1 MTRLVVISG
10 RSGSGKSAALGS
22 LEDAGYTCIDNL
34 PVGVLP
40 STLSILDQRSE
51 SSLVAVGIDARSRA
65 EDIAALPHVLAQLET
80 GNIHTRIVWLDAN
93 ADSLVARFHATR
105 RRHPLLADSGS
116 LEQAL
121 ASEESLLEPIMQAAD
136 RHLDTTAMS
145 VHELRSAILTLAD
158 PDYQPPKTA
167 VHVMSF
173 GFKYGA
179 PTTVDY
185 VFDARFLPNPYWD
198 PTLRSLTGEDE
209 AVQTFLSSHSDTLE
223 YLSDIQA
230 LITRWAPPISQSGRP
245 SVTIAI
251 GCTGGQHRSVYLV
264 EMLRLRLADQFDISH
279 RHRELRG

>member
-1 MTRLVVISG
+1 MRLVVISG

-40 STLSILDQRSE
+40 ATLSILDERSQTK
-51 SSLVAVGIDARSRA
+51 LVAVGIDARSRA
-65 EDIAALPHVLAQLET
+65 EDIAVLPHVLEQLDQN
-80 GNIHTRIVWLDAN
+80 NIHTRILWLDAN
-93 ADSLVARFHATR
+93 PDTLVARFHATR
-105 RRHPLLADSGS
+105 RRHPLLGESGS

-121 ASEESLLEPIMQAAD
+121 ASEEALLDPIMQAAD
-136 RHLDTTAMS
+136 RHLDTTSMS

-167 VHVMSF
+167 VHIMSF

-185 VFDARFLPNPYWD
+185 VFDARFLPNPYWK
-198 PTLRSLTGEDE
+198 PELRSQTGQDPDVQAFLGEHADTGEYLGDIE
-209 AVQTFLSSHSDTLE
+209 AM
-223 YLSDIQA
+223 IR
-230 LITRWAPPISQSGRP
+230 RWAPLISQSGRP
-245 SVTIAI
+245 SVTVAI

-264 EMLRLRLADQFDISH
+264 EMLKQRLSESFDISH
-279 RHRELRG
+279 RHRELRE